1 MKVEITAA
9 DNKGY
14 KLILAGSYTR
24 QPFMQKLL

>member
-14 KLILAGSYTR
+14 KPILASSYTR
-24 QPFMQKLL
+24 QTFMQKLL